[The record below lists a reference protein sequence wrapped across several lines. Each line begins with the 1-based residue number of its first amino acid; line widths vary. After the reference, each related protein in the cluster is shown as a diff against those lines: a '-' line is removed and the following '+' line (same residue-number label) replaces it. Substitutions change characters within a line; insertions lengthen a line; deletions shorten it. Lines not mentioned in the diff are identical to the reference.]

1 MSSDDM
7 ILEELKEIRKLLT
20 PPAPD
25 PPPKGLVQEF
35 TVFLKKYKVIGLAVA
50 FILAIYLG
58 ALVLS
63 LVNDIIMPL
72 IGLAVPSAAAWEDI
86 IIPLGD
92 TPDKGIRIGLF
103 AGNLLTFII
112 MAFIMF
118 LLVKFTA
125 RIGIE

>member
-1 MSSDDM
+1 M

-58 ALVLS
+58 TLIAS
-63 LVNDIIMPL
+63 LVNDIIMPVV
-72 IGLAVPSAAAWEDI
+72 GLVVPGATAWEDI
-86 IIPLGD
+86 LIPLGD

>member
-1 MSSDDM
+1 MASDEL

-20 PPAPD
+20 PPRPD
-25 PPPKGLVQEF
+25 PPPEGLVAEF

-58 ALVLS
+58 ALIQSFVY
-63 LVNDIIMPL
+63 DIIMPV
-72 IGLAVPSAAAWEDI
+72 IGLVVPSAGSWQDI
-86 IIPLGD
+86 YIALG
-92 TPDKGIRIGLF
+92 PDPAKGIMIGLF

-118 LLVKFTA
+118 LLVKFTT
-125 RIGIE
+125 RIGLE